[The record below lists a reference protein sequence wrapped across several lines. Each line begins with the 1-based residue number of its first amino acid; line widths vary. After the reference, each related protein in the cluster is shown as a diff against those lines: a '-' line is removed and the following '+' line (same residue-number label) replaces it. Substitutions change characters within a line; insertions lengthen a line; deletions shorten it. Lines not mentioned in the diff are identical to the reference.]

1 MTMYAMA
8 FTFVPVPVHVPLSA
22 VRVSHPVSGTPRTV
36 RPTRSSSSGSGSAS
50 ALHMNMNM
58 NMMEDLAS
66 PAALQKAMGLE
77 STSILQALETFDG
90 STITDPVVISGVFW
104 SSLKTKIL
112 SVIIGQ
118 FLASIVFGVLAY
130 VLSSQFSK
138 IGDYISNNVFKENSS
153 TRTRTGNRD
162 AVQNNVQEFAQNVK
176 QKSQSPPTITITPDV
191 GKLCLCLLIDVLGTS
206 SELLPIIGEFTDIAF
221 APAAALA
228 LRSLFQGSNVVFALE
243 FVEEILPFTDILPLA
258 TICWVVETYFGD
270 SDVARAL
277 QIGVYGAEYGG
288 GGGGVV
294 GDGDGDGIVNERSGR
309 GSGRSGSGSGSNF
322 NGNGVID
329 VEAEA
334 QLPDRPRLGDS
345 GINRN
350 DRRS

>member
-36 RPTRSSSSGSGSAS
+36 RPTRSSASASAS
-50 ALHMNMNM
+50 ALHMNMNMNM

-288 GGGGVV
+288 G
-294 GDGDGDGIVNERSGR
+294 DGIVNERSGR
-309 GSGRSGSGSGSNF
+309 GSGSSGSGSNF